1 MSKSEKMRYSRY
13 VSSLFPL
20 ENYTTQLKKIMDEQ
34 PASLAQNTL
43 EQLIQRERSIAYEM
57 IARFVPMET
66 TTEMLTFLKAFIAEE
81 KNGEDIISE
90 DGENAVEK
98 ITMAFLERGKDLI
111 NTGNCNIAAEIAFAI
126 ILAIEP
132 ELCLVYD
139 EGWTYQMIIIDTF
152 GFLNQIGN
160 QQLSDNVFDSLFK
173 IASQHFNSIPEKDR
187 YYDDKWEEII
197 STFRHRSIHSS

>member
-1 MSKSEKMRYSRY
+1 MRYSRY
-13 VSSLFPL
+13 VPSLFPL

-34 PASLAQNTL
+34 PASLAQKTL
-43 EQLIQRERSIAYEM
+43 EQLIQRERSISYEM

-66 TTEMLTFLKAFIAEE
+66 TAEMLTFLQAFIAEE
-81 KNGEDIISE
+81 KNGEDIITE

-98 ITMAFLERGKDLI
+98 ITMAFLERGKELI
-111 NTGNCNIAAEIAFAI
+111 NIGNCIIAAEIAFAI

-160 QQLSDNVFDSLFK
+160 QQLSDNVFDSLSK
-173 IASQHFNSIPEKDR
+173 TASQHFNSIPEEDR

-197 STFRHRSIHSS
+197 STFRNRSIH